1 MNDLRAAALALPE
14 MTEAPHFMR
23 TSFRV
28 NGRIVAQDTE
38 RAGEAGFA
46 IVNVPLGQAEILVEV
61 RPDVFD
67 FATWGAWRG
76 LRVRLEAVDAQELAE
91 LVGDA
96 WERIAPKKLQKLHT
110 LQKMHGGAGQRVP
123 AGPPAVS

>member
-1 MNDLRAAALALPE
+1 MATMDDLRAAALALPE
-14 MTEAPHFMR
+14 MVEAPHFTR

-38 RAGEAGFA
+38 RGGEAGFA
-46 IVNVPLGQAEILVEV
+46 IVNAPLGQAEVLVEV
-61 RPDVFD
+61 RPETFD

-76 LRVRLEAVDAQELAE
+76 LRVRLDTVDADELAE

-96 WERIAPKKLQKLHT
+96 WHRIAPKKLHRL
-110 LQKMHGGAGQRVP
+110 AGRVSAGSP
-123 AGPPAVS
+123 ALS